1 MINDLLRETE
11 GRMNKAIE
19 ALEEECR
26 GYRTGRASPAL
37 IERVLVDYYGT
48 PTVLK
53 QLAVISAPEP
63 QMLLVRPYDPGSI
76 GSIEKA
82 IQQAELGLNPNNDGR
97 IIRVPIPRLTEERRR
112 EMVKML
118 RRRLEE
124 ARVAL
129 RNIRRDALNDLR
141 EFENEKLISE
151 DDLKRGQED
160 LQKLT
165 DQLIKQA
172 DEIGERKE
180 QELMEI

>member
-1 MINDLLRETE
+1 MITDLLHETE
-11 GRMNKAIE
+11 ERMNKTIE
-19 ALEEECR
+19 ALEEEFR
-26 GYRTGRASPAL
+26 GLRTGRAAPAL
-37 IERVLVDYYGT
+37 IERVAVDYYGT

-76 GSIEKA
+76 GNIEKA
-82 IQQAELGLNPNNDGR
+82 ILQADLGLNPSNDGR
-97 IIRVPIPRLTEERRR
+97 LIRVPIPRLTEERRR
-112 EMVKML
+112 EMVKVL
-118 RRRLEE
+118 KRRLEE

-129 RNIRRDALNDLR
+129 RNVRRDALNDLR
-141 EFENEKLISE
+141 DFENEKLISE
-151 DDLKRGQED
+151 DELKRGQED

-165 DQLIKQA
+165 DQMIKRV

>member
-1 MINDLLRETE
+1 MITDLLHETE

-19 ALEEECR
+19 ALEDEFR
-26 GYRTGRASPAL
+26 GLRTGRAAPAL

-76 GSIEKA
+76 GNIEKA
-82 IQQAELGLNPNNDGR
+82 ILQADLGLNPSNDGR
-97 IIRVPIPRLTEERRR
+97 VVRVPIPRLTEERRR
-112 EMVKML
+112 EMVKVL

-141 EFENEKLISE
+141 EFEDEKLISE
-151 DDLKRGQED
+151 DELKRGQED

-165 DQLIKQA
+165 DQLIKQV

>member
-1 MINDLLRETE
+1 MITDLLHETE
-11 GRMNKAIE
+11 GRMNKAVE
-19 ALEEECR
+19 VLEDEFR
-26 GYRTGRASPAL
+26 SLRTGRAAPAL

-76 GSIEKA
+76 GNIEKA
-82 IQQAELGLNPNNDGR
+82 ILQADLGLNPSNDGR
-97 IIRVPIPRLTEERRR
+97 MIRVPIPRLTEERRR
-112 EMVKML
+112 EMVKVL
-118 RRRLEE
+118 KRRLEE

-129 RNIRRDALNDLR
+129 RNVRRDALNDLR

-151 DDLKRGQED
+151 DELKRGQED

-165 DQLIKQA
+165 DQSIKQV

>member
-1 MINDLLRETE
+1 MITDLLRETE

-19 ALEEECR
+19 ALEDEFR
-26 GYRTGRASPAL
+26 GLRTGRAAPAL

-48 PTVLK
+48 PTALK

-76 GSIEKA
+76 GNIEKA
-82 IQQAELGLNPNNDGR
+82 ILQADLGLNPSNDGR
-97 IIRVPIPRLTEERRR
+97 MIRVPIPRLTEERRR
-112 EMVKML
+112 EMVKVL
-118 RRRLEE
+118 KRRLEE

-129 RNIRRDALNDLR
+129 RNVRRDALNDLR

-151 DDLKRGQED
+151 DELKRGQED

-165 DQLIKQA
+165 DQSIKQV